1 MKKIISLNNSIVK
14 VCERTGDGNI
24 KPEARER
31 IVNVLKE
38 YLINAGHANISEIS
52 LNLGLSR
59 QTVKNI
65 IDEILI
71 DWHQEIQE
79 ESLMQS
85 KWMESVL
92 KDIDQNPASFSKEK
106 IAVVNLKASLLGK
119 LNALQKLALKKE
131 SSYQMIYMIKKS
143 EVKQC
148 ESDDSNKQ

>member
-1 MKKIISLNNSIVK
+1 MKKLISLSNSIVK
-14 VCERTGDGNI
+14 NDERTGDGNI
-24 KPEARER
+24 KLEARER
-31 IVNVLKE
+31 IVNILKE
-38 YLINAGHANISEIS
+38 YLSNAGHANISEIA

-59 QTVKNI
+59 QTVKNL

-79 ESLMQS
+79 ESIVQS
-85 KWMESVL
+85 KWMESIL

-106 IAVVNLKASLLGK
+106 IMVVNLKASLLGK

-143 EVKQC
+143 EIKQC
-148 ESDDSNKQ
+148 ESDDSNK